1 MSDPA
6 VDPRSPSS
14 PRWLQR
20 PVKWLRLPRWSLLA
34 VPAAAALAGLAA
46 HLALAFSPTAASR
59 VPASFSFDVALIAL
73 VLAGVLWLAA
83 VLLTLRRGAPA
94 AQAATRFHE
103 LSGAL
108 SRPQFMQ
115 LAERE
120 WSRSRRYDSDC
131 AVLLVDPDHL
141 GRINDEHGSRCG
153 DALLERITRVSGGLL
168 RRPDVLARY
177 DGGAVVVL
185 LPHTDPIGALD
196 VAERIRTEVLAQRL
210 EWHGV
215 AISATVSVGVAAI
228 GSGHAS
234 LDALLRE
241 AEQALDAA
249 KAAGRNCVRAAPIR
263 PRRSGEAR
271 PVISK

>member
-1 MSDPA
+1 MADFLFYLFAALTVGSALSVALNRNA
-6 VDPRSPSS
+6 VNAA
-14 PRWLQR
+14 L
-20 PVKWLRLPRWSLLA
+20 SLFLTFFGMAGLFVLLEAYFLA
-34 VPAAAALAGLAA
+34 VLQIM
-46 HLALAFSPTAASR
+46 
-59 VPASFSFDVALIAL
+59 V
-73 VLAGVLWLAA
+73 
-83 VLLTLRRGAPA
+83 
-94 AQAATRFHE
+94 
-103 LSGAL
+103 
-108 SRPQFMQ
+108 
-115 LAERE
+115 
-120 WSRSRRYDSDC
+120 Y
-131 AVLLVDPDHL
+131 
-141 GRINDEHGSRCG
+141 
-153 DALLERITRVSGGLL
+153 
-168 RRPDVLARY
+168 
-177 DGGAVVVL
+177 GGAVVVL

-210 EWHGV
+210 DWHGV